1 MKTALAILFIVSAP
15 LARCQD
21 INAQVHSLIA
31 EVEKGK
37 VDDVKKQL
45 PALTASHPNDPA
57 VLYLQA
63 RLSSNGVEAIRYYQ
77 SIVDNFPKSEWADDA
92 LYATYQY
99 YYAIGLYKTA
109 DLKLQQL
116 KHDYPASP
124 YADAHP
130 APATAP
136 AENQAV
142 TLPAAKDPAVAE
154 TAKTQEEAAQ
164 APAEPYTLQVGAF
177 STVKNAERQKDMLEK
192 EGITAVITNKVR
204 GGRSLYLVWAGSFQ
218 TADEAK
224 TFGKKVK
231 QQLKLDSIV
240 VEKY

>member
-1 MKTALAILFIVSAP
+1 MKTTFILILIASAS
-15 LARCQD
+15 LLRAQD
-21 INAQVHSLIA
+21 INSQVHTLVGEIEQGKID
-31 EVEKGK
+31 EVR
-37 VDDVKKQL
+37 KQL
-45 PALTASHPNDPA
+45 PALTSSHGNDPA

-99 YYAIGLYKTA
+99 YYALGLYKTA

-116 KHDYPASP
+116 KRDYPQSPHAAAS
-124 YADAHP
+124 A
-130 APATAP
+130 ATPPAP
-136 AENQAV
+136 AENKAV
-142 TLPAAKDPAVAE
+142 ILPAAKDPAVAE
-154 TAKTQEEAAQ
+154 TAKTAEQAAQ
-164 APAEPYTLQVGAF
+164 PPAEPYTLQVGAF
-177 STVKNAERQKDMLEK
+177 STVKNAEHQKDMLEK
-192 EGITAVITNKVR
+192 QGITAVITNKVR
-204 GGRSLYLVWAGSFQ
+204 GGRSLYLVWAGSFL

-224 TFGKKVK
+224 NFGKKVK